1 MSIRARP
8 VRLKVPEILLAFRPE
23 QTNGAFLSYRGMK
36 SEPSGPFPDMSNAK
50 PISRQSQDPTNGP
63 MGVANKRTP
72 WPGRAWSPPGAAPK
86 DTLATHGGGLLQ
98 TFGLDF
104 RVAMLAVLV
113 DVMAFSAD
121 VVSAGL
127 LYPVEIGAALVLGV
141 VTYKIQRAWYGDD
154 GDSAVIKALVVA
166 LITAIPVPI
175 LPFLAGPAGLLG
187 ILRARRGKA

>member
-1 MSIRARP
+1 
-8 VRLKVPEILLAFRPE
+8 
-23 QTNGAFLSYRGMK
+23 
-36 SEPSGPFPDMSNAK
+36 MSNPK
-50 PISRQSQDPTNGP
+50 PISRQPQDPTKAP
-63 MGVANKRTP
+63 MGVENKRTP
-72 WPGRAWSPPGAAPK
+72 WSGGRWAPPGAAPK
-86 DTLATHGGGLLQ
+86 DTLATQRGGLLQ
-98 TFGLDF
+98 TFGLDV
-104 RVAMLAVLV
+104 RVAALAALV

-154 GDSAVIKALVVA
+154 RDSAVIKALVVA

-187 ILRARRGKA
+187 ILRAMRGKA